1 MDKAGRTTVI
11 PPSGSADV
19 IAADDSADTETDTDP
34 NEDGDTDEDSAEE
47 PLTLTSLTAALQPL
61 IDSIKNIETT
71 MCGEMSRQ
79 TAMSKELSQTNEA
92 LNSVIEVVEVLAS
105 KPDGKAI
112 EPKKN
117 PFGKK
122 EESVEM
128 SRTFKIFHANN
139 K

>member
-1 MDKAGRTTVI
+1 MDLDEQTF
-11 PPSGSADV
+11 S
-19 IAADDSADTETDTDP
+19 DP